1 MTSRDFVYWLQG
13 LFELAKP
20 EQLNAEQTELIR
32 RHLQLVFIHEIDPS
46 FPQEQQDQLQ
56 TAHDPTAEE
65 TPKSLLDPQNTNK
78 DPKEL
83 AKKLTRLVEAAK
95 KRQVP
100 MPPTV
105 SLMNRRFMC

>member
-46 FPQEQQDQLQ
+46 FPEKEELQKVHDGELPRHELTEEQRAAFAKLV
-56 TAHDPTAEE
+56 EE
-65 TPKSLLDPQNTNK
+65 
-78 DPKEL
+78 
-83 AKKLTRLVEAAK
+83 AKKHA
-95 KRQVP
+95 QPPP
-100 MPPTV
+100 MPRSSATPYGDILTK
-105 SLMNRRFMC
+105 RFMC